1 MKIIFAISH
10 NTDESAPVCDRV
22 SVGCRERAPL
32 AAKGN
37 VLMDYARSSWCMSNG
52 DDDPADASEEADAAD
67 DAEEAGGAGES
78 TDAAAAPTLPDEA
91 TEESLNEYLDEIST
105 LLDDAETEADLDDV
119 DALLDDAESGIEE
132 ADLPEFDEDDE
143 DADDPRGDLED
154 RVAELR
160 EGVEAARG
168 PYAEDVVDAIES
180 AGATLEETEWT
191 AAGIDDAADAVTD
204 FVEAAADAVDD
215 GVDADE
221 IETDPAVDESAD
233 AAADGESDDADGDV
247 ASGDDATDDG
257 AGETSAEDDGT
268 AALVSALDAVA
279 AGVADADLDPD
290 DDAET
295 IAALIEATDDLEAG
309 LDDAEEWDD
318 LETHEQLRAQG
329 YYDVLGH
336 YKDFPVEWAALKE
349 HETRGNVDMVLLA
362 LDSLTSDFME
372 RHCLEALERM
382 GKRGKTEASVEEL
395 LGRAEKRDQF
405 AIRILGKM
413 AADEATET
421 LVEYVPEESNPQ
433 LQKATFKAL
442 GEIGA
447 SEAVQPLADA
457 LVDDDTEELVR
468 PHAARALGLIGDA
481 RAVDPLADVLA
492 DDGSDDTRAAA
503 GWALRQIGTR
513 DALETVAEYADE
525 RSFIVST
532 EAEKAKRSLDAA
544 SATA

>member
-1 MKIIFAISH
+1 
-10 NTDESAPVCDRV
+10 
-22 SVGCRERAPL
+22 
-32 AAKGN
+32 
-37 VLMDYARSSWCMSNG
+37 MDYARSSWCMSNG

-91 TEESLNEYLDEIST
+91 TEDSLNEYLDEIAA

-119 DALLDDAESGIEE
+119 DALLDDAEVGIEE
-132 ADLPEFDEDDE
+132 AGLPEPDEDDE

-160 EGVEAARG
+160 EGVEDARG

-180 AGATLEETEWT
+180 AEATLEETEWT
-191 AAGIDDAADAVTD
+191 AAGRDDAADAVTA

-215 GVDADE
+215 EVDADA
-221 IETDPAVDESAD
+221 IETDPDAVDD
-233 AAADGESDDADGDV
+233 AP
-247 ASGDDATDDG
+247 
-257 AGETSAEDDGT
+257 AGEETGEDGT
-268 AALVSALDAVA
+268 AEDETGEDGSDENDRIDALVAALDAVA
-279 AGVADADLDPD
+279 AGVADANLDPD

-295 IAALIEATDDLEAG
+295 IAALVEATDALEAG
-309 LDDAEEWDD
+309 LEDAEEWDD

-336 YKDFPVEWAALKE
+336 YKDYPVEWSALKE
-349 HETRGNVDMVLLA
+349 HETRGNVDMILLA

-382 GKRGKTEASVEEL
+382 GKRGKTDAAVEEL

-413 AADEATET
+413 ATDEATET

-468 PHAARALGLIGDA
+468 PHAARALGLVGDT

-492 DDGSDDTRAAA
+492 GDGTDDTRAAA
-503 GWALRQIGTR
+503 AWALRQIGTR
-513 DALETVAEYADE
+513 EALETVAEYADE

-532 EAEKAKRSLDAA
+532 EAEKARRSLDAA
-544 SATA
+544 SAPA

>member
-1 MKIIFAISH
+1 
-10 NTDESAPVCDRV
+10 
-22 SVGCRERAPL
+22 
-32 AAKGN
+32 
-37 VLMDYARSSWCMSNG
+37 MSNG

-67 DAEEAGGAGES
+67 DAEEGAGES
-78 TDAAAAPTLPDEA
+78 TDAAAAPALPDEA
-91 TEESLNEYLDEIST
+91 TEESLNEYLDEIAA

-119 DALLDDAESGIEE
+119 DALLDDAETGIEE
-132 ADLPEFDEDDE
+132 AGLPEPDEDDE
-143 DADDPRGDLED
+143 DIDDPRGDLED

-180 AGATLEETEWT
+180 AEATLEGTEWT
-191 AAGIDDAADAVTD
+191 AAGRDDAADAVSA

-215 GVDADE
+215 EVDADA
-221 IETDPAVDESAD
+221 IEADPDAIEADPDGGDESD
-233 AAADGESDDADGDV
+233 TDGAAADAGDEAENDETGDDETDDAGANDDRVTVLV
-247 ASGDDATDDG
+247 A
-257 AGETSAEDDGT
+257 
-268 AALVSALDAVA
+268 ALDAVA
-279 AGVADADLDPD
+279 AGVADAALDPD

-295 IAALIEATDDLEAG
+295 IAALVQATDDLEAG

-372 RHCLEALERM
+372 RHCLEAFERM

-421 LVEYVPEESNPQ
+421 LVGYVPEESNPQ

-447 SEAVQPLADA
+447 SEAVQPLANA

-492 DDGSDDTRAAA
+492 GDGSDDVRAAA

-525 RSFIVST
+525 RSFVIST
-532 EAEKAKRSLDAA
+532 EAEKAERSLDAA